1 MALRRTA
8 GPAVVLVV
16 IGSIQT
22 AAVILDAPCDTPG
35 SRRQLII
42 VILGNNRRIV
52 HVCTHPLRVAD
63 VEPSQAWFTPARRLS
78 VQP

>member
-16 IGSIQT
+16 IGSIQI
-22 AAVILDAPCDTPG
+22 AVVILDAACDTPG
-35 SRRQLII
+35 TRRRLII
-42 VILGNNRRIV
+42 VILRNNRRIV
-52 HVCTHPLRVAD
+52 HVCTVHVRVAD
-63 VEPSQAWFTPARRLS
+63 VEPSQVWFKAARRLS

>member
-16 IGSIQT
+16 IGSIQI
-22 AAVILDAPCDTPG
+22 AAVIVDSPCNPPG
-35 SRRQLII
+35 TRRRLII

-52 HVCTHPLRVAD
+52 HVCTHRLRVAG
-63 VEPSQAWFTPARRLS
+63 VEPSQVWFTPARRLS

>member
-16 IGSIQT
+16 IGSIQI
-22 AAVILDAPCDTPG
+22 AVVILDAACDTPG
-35 SRRQLII
+35 TRRRLII
-42 VILGNNRRIV
+42 VIPRINRRII
-52 HVCTHPLRVAD
+52 HVCTNRLRVAG
-63 VEPSQAWFTPARRLS
+63 VEPSQVWFTPARRLS